1 MNPAFL
7 QLVAC
12 SVGASEGENSST
24 RTGWSIIHAD
34 LKSPP
39 DHNVIGARKQVA
51 VLAIRILQSGLRGQ
65 HRQTGETEQGRDSSG
80 AKDRTERR
88 PAQSLDS
95 VVQSKVGMVGHWRK
109 YNHGFGPGRGADYA
123 LDFYIDD
130 GARSQ

>member
-12 SVGASEGENSST
+12 KRGRLGGGKLCSRRPQIA
-24 RTGWSIIHAD
+24 
-34 LKSPP
+34 

-51 VLAIRILQSGLRGQ
+51 VLAIQILQSGLRGQ
-65 HRQTGETEQGRDSSG
+65 HRQTGETGQGRDSSG

-95 VVQSKVGMVGHWRK
+95 VVQSKVGMVGYWRK
-109 YNHGFGPGRGADYA
+109 DDRGFGPGRGADYA

>member
-12 SVGASEGENSST
+12 KRGRLGGGKLCSRRPQIA
-24 RTGWSIIHAD
+24 
-34 LKSPP
+34 

-51 VLAIRILQSGLRGQ
+51 VPAIQILQSGLRGQ
-65 HRQTGETEQGRDSSG
+65 HRQTGETEQGRDHQ
-80 AKDRTERR
+80 ERR
-88 PAQSLDS
+88 TGPNASSVLGYS
-95 VVQSKVGMVGHWRK
+95 VVQSEVGMVGHWRK
-109 YNHGFGPGRGADYA
+109 YNHGFGPGRGADDA

>member
-12 SVGASEGENSST
+12 KRGRLGGGKLCSRRPQIA
-24 RTGWSIIHAD
+24 
-34 LKSPP
+34 

-51 VLAIRILQSGLRGQ
+51 VPAIQILQSGLRGQ

-80 AKDRTERR
+80 AKDRTER

-95 VVQSKVGMVGHWRK
+95 VAHSKVGIVGWRK
-109 YNHGFGPGRGADYA
+109 NNRGFGPGRGADYA